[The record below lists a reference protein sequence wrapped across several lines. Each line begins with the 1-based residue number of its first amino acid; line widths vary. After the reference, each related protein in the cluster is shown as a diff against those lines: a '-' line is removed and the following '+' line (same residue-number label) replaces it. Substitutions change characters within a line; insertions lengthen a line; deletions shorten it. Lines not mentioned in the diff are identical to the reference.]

1 MAVTRSTAVRS
12 DSSTDMRDRR
22 LVNRDDLARFEVL
35 EFDDYLSGI
44 LHEWLQTM
52 TTIAFTL
59 VPLFFI
65 LDFFTMPKELLT
77 RFGSYRLAST
87 LLLIAQYIVIRR
99 FKSGK
104 YSFFHAF
111 IASLNVGGM
120 IVLMTVDLGGF
131 DSRYYAGLN
140 VVIVGGNLLMPWRAI
155 YTAVNSS
162 IIIGLY
168 IVLNVLSGQPYSPS
182 VLVNN
187 LFFLTSMAIMAT
199 AINHLRYRLV
209 EKEFYLMKELQKAR
223 DALWSEME
231 LAKRIQTALLPEN
244 RRLDGYD
251 FAAVML
257 PAREVGGDYYD
268 LIEAPQGRKWLTIG
282 DVSGHGVDAGL
293 VMMMAE
299 TSITSMIN
307 SLGDTTPSAVI
318 EAVNAI
324 IRQNIS
330 RLGSDHYM
338 TLMVMAI
345 GKDRITL
352 AGKHQD
358 IIIYRGA
365 SNKTEVISNN
375 GTWLGIADDI
385 GPYLG
390 DTDVEIHKGD
400 LVLLFTDGITEA
412 VNSNG
417 EMYGQLRLEQ
427 ALNQYADLPIR
438 KLLDKIIA
446 EVNQFQADQLDDM
459 TLVVLKKIA

>member
-1 MAVTRSTAVRS
+1 MAVSQAAAAQMESAKEERY
-12 DSSTDMRDRR
+12 RR
-22 LVNRDDLARFEVL
+22 RVNREDLAGFEVL
-35 EFDDYLSGI
+35 EFDYYLNGI
-44 LHEWLQTM
+44 LYEWLKTM

-65 LDFFTMPKELLT
+65 LDYFTMPKELLT
-77 RFGSYRLAST
+77 RFGTYRLAST
-87 LLLIAQYIVIRR
+87 VLLIAQYIIIRQ

-104 YSFFHAF
+104 YSFLHAF

-120 IVLMTVDLGGF
+120 IALMTVDLGGF
-131 DSRYYAGLN
+131 DSPYYAGLN
-140 VVIVGGNLLMPWRAI
+140 VVIIGGNLLMPWRGI

-182 VLVNN
+182 ILTNN

-199 AINHLRYRLV
+199 AINHLRYRLI
-209 EKEFYLMKELQKAR
+209 EKEFFLMTELQRAR
-223 DALWSEME
+223 DSLWSEME
-231 LAKRIQTALLPEN
+231 LAKRIQMALLPEN
-244 RRLDGYD
+244 RHLDGYD

-257 PAREVGGDYYD
+257 PAKEVGGDYYD

-299 TSITSMIN
+299 TSITSVVRSM
-307 SLGDTTPSAVI
+307 GDTTPSAVI
-318 EAVNAI
+318 EAVNTV
-324 IRQNIS
+324 IRQNIA

-338 TLMVMAI
+338 TLMVMSI
-345 GKDRITL
+345 GKNQISL

-358 IIIYRGA
+358 VIIYRAA
-365 SNKTEVISNN
+365 SNKTEVISNE

-390 DTDVEIHKGD
+390 DTAVNIHKGD
-400 LVLLFTDGITEA
+400 MVLLFTDGITEA
-412 VNSNG
+412 TNERG
-417 EMYGQLRLEQ
+417 EMYGQSRLEQ

-438 KLLDKIIA
+438 KLLDKIVK
-446 EVNQFQADQLDDM
+446 EVSQFQADQLDDM
-459 TLVVLKKIA
+459 TLVVLKKLD